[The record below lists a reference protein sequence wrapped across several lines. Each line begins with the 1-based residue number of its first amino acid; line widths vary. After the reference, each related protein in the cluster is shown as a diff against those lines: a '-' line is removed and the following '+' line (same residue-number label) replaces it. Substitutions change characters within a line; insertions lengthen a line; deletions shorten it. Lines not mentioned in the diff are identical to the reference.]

1 MTRLK
6 HRSHSLISQSAFY
19 ILSKQDKKCYHHQI
33 IISKSAFLET
43 VLFSFSGPVILY
55 MYDEH
60 GVILLSLGQIASNH
74 NNP

>member
-1 MTRLK
+1 M
-6 HRSHSLISQSAFY
+6 
-19 ILSKQDKKCYHHQI
+19 

-55 MYDEH
+55 MYN
-60 GVILLSLGQIASNH
+60 GAILLSLGQIASNP